1 MREIKA
7 GEIVRELGKQL
18 EPKYGHEASSL
29 CFLLIEEILGMSKN
43 DIILNRSLTIEPQL
57 YNEFNAGIE
66 QLLAD
71 VPIQHILGW
80 SDFFGHRFKVNR
92 STLIPRQET
101 EELVNHVAK
110 FVKTKGYSSVL
121 DIGTGS
127 GCIAISLAL
136 ESKNLKVSAVDIS
149 EAALEIARY
158 NADNLGVNINLIKA
172 DIFNYQFDSNYD
184 VIISN
189 PPYVLKSEKKLMRAN
204 VLEHDPTMA
213 LFVEDGD
220 PLIFYEQIIKL
231 SISQLKKNGLIYF
244 EINERFGAEVAELL
258 KGNNFSKVSIVK
270 DLNGKDRFVFG
281 FKN

>member
-1 MREIKA
+1 M
-7 GEIVRELGKQL
+7 
-18 EPKYGHEASSL
+18 
-29 CFLLIEEILGMSKN
+29 
-43 DIILNRSLTIEPQL
+43 
-57 YNEFNAGIE
+57 
-66 QLLAD
+66 
-71 VPIQHILGW
+71 
-80 SDFFGHRFKVNR
+80 
-92 STLIPRQET
+92 
-101 EELVNHVAK
+101 
-110 FVKTKGYSSVL
+110 L

-149 EAALEIARY
+149 AAALEIARY

-172 DIFNYQFDSNYD
+172 DIFNYQFDSDYD

-244 EINERFGAEVAELL
+244 EINERFGSEVAELL
-258 KGNNFSKVSIVK
+258 KVNNFSNVSIVK